1 MTTEK
6 KYTRLAALL
15 AALLV
20 ALTACGAQ
28 TENTVVPASVST
40 DDPTTTALSTTIP
53 TTAVSTTQTTTPV
66 TTTTT
71 VPPTTTTTVTTTTA
85 TSADGFQ
92 PGRIYSKYVLL
103 YRVEDGEVIYE
114 QAADKRMYPASMT
127 KMMTMWL
134 AIRHLPL
141 EQEVTVSA
149 DIFPALYEASK
160 AGFQPGE
167 VVTVKDLLYGAMLPS
182 GGEAAVMLA
191 VALDGSEAAFAER
204 MNQEAQRIGMA
215 DTHFV
220 NATGLHDDNHYSTA
234 RDVLLLLRTV
244 LQNET
249 FREIFSTAEYTTSP
263 TNLHPNG
270 LHLRSTFLKHWN
282 PALLEDGKVYGGKT
296 GFTDQAGRCLASAAE
311 KHGLHYLL
319 VTAGADGSH
328 HITDAQNIYGRYL
341 P

>member
-1 MTTEK
+1 MTTKK

-28 TENTVVPASVST
+28 TDNTAVPASVST
-40 DDPTTTALSTTIP
+40 GEPITTALSTTIP

-71 VPPTTTTTVTTTTA
+71 APPTTTTTVTTTTA

-220 NATGLHDDNHYSTA
+220 NATGL
-234 RDVLLLLRTV
+234 
-244 LQNET
+244 
-249 FREIFSTAEYTTSP
+249 
-263 TNLHPNG
+263 
-270 LHLRSTFLKHWN
+270 
-282 PALLEDGKVYGGKT
+282 
-296 GFTDQAGRCLASAAE
+296 
-311 KHGLHYLL
+311 
-319 VTAGADGSH
+319 
-328 HITDAQNIYGRYL
+328 
-341 P
+341 